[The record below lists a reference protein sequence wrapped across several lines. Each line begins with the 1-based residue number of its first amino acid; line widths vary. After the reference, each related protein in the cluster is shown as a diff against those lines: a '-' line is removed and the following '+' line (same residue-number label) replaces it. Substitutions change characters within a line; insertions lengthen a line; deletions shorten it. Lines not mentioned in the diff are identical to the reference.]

1 MEDNYSQWEH
11 HEWRQQQDL
20 AKRPV
25 CCYCQEHIQDEE
37 LFDIEGE
44 LYCKQCLVNNFRK
57 NTEDYIE

>member
-11 HEWRQQQDL
+11 HERRQQQWL
-20 AKRPV
+20 EKRPV
-25 CCYCQEHIQDEE
+25 CCYCDQHIQDEE

-44 LYCKQCLVNNFRK
+44 LYCKQCLVNNFQK